1 MKEREKEQMMEQVKK
16 LNDRTVLDEM
26 NGLMAFLVEKLRN
39 SEAANLQLQAAL
51 GQAMREASA
60 AAGEVKRLQA
70 ELDALKAA
78 PTAAPAAEAA

>member
-1 MKEREKEQMMEQVKK
+1 MTTQPNRSE
-16 LNDRTVLDEM
+16 RTVHDEM
-26 NGLMAFLVEKLRN
+26 QALIAFMVEKLRN

-51 GQAMREASA
+51 SQAMREASA

>member
-1 MKEREKEQMMEQVKK
+1 MATQHVDTKTVGMK
-16 LNDRTVLDEM
+16 LNDIVAFMAEKYANAERTNM
-26 NGLMAFLVEKLRN
+26 
-39 SEAANLQLQAAL
+39 QLEAAL